1 MRLSKSHKIT
11 IDYKNNIAIYNYIIY
26 IIYIWISGSTMP
38 SFSARRDERGLF
50 LAKAVSRFD
59 AEPQTGDPGAVDATS
74 LYRSP
79 WIPWP
84 RKMAGRW
91 MPWRGKRLHF
101 FGGLIF
107 HLMVC
112 WHRGMAKRF
121 PRRRRLR
128 SKTEQRG
135 ARAQAIRW
143 RRCSPSLRKRART
156 QCFMKTL
163 ETVHRC
169 PKPYSIFLAKT
180 NLCQLTSGNIKMIN
194 FRNLVGR
201 KQNIS
206 NLLILK
212 QAGNAK
218 PGQIDLKPLV
228 YSNMSSMFQTVHN
241 FWCSSL
247 TVSINQAMSIQAG
260 QCTRTKTRVTTPA
273 NSDAG
278 SWKC

>member
-1 MRLSKSHKIT
+1 
-11 IDYKNNIAIYNYIIY
+11 
-26 IIYIWISGSTMP
+26 
-38 SFSARRDERGLF
+38 
-50 LAKAVSRFD
+50 
-59 AEPQTGDPGAVDATS
+59 
-74 LYRSP
+74 
-79 WIPWP
+79 
-84 RKMAGRW
+84 

-278 SWKC
+278 S